1 MLRELGETID
11 IHGGGRDLVF
21 PHHECETAQSESV
34 TGQPFV
40 RLWFHVGLVGLDG
53 TKMSKSLG
61 NLVFVGDLCKEWD
74 AAAVR
79 LALLAHHYREDWDW
93 RTDEDM
99 PAAAARLAL
108 WRSAPDDGAGDVGLT
123 AVRAALDDDLD
134 TPAALARARRG
145 GHGRASGGRRGTPSR
160 HHALTHGPGPAGW
173 SSTLGGPRT
182 VSGPGAIASGRR
194 SRKGSTMPGVISV
207 GLPDGS
213 TRELTEGTTGI
224 ELAQSIGSRLA
235 KAAVVATVDGREVDL
250 ESPLPDGALVA
261 IVTADS
267 DAGREVLRHST
278 AHVMAQAV
286 RRLWPGAK
294 YAIGPVIENGFYYD
308 FELPDGAHFTDDD
321 LDRIDA
327 EMRAIIKEDQPFV
340 RHEHTL
346 EEGLEIFADQPFK
359 QEIIRAVGSGA
370 DEVDAAGSVVST
382 YRNNDA
388 FIDLCR
394 GPHVPSTSRLG
405 HFKLMRVAG
414 AYWRGDEKR
423 EQLQR
428 IYGTA
433 WESEKALA
441 AHLHQLEEAERRD
454 HRKLGA
460 ELDLFSFPEEIGS
473 GLAVFHPKGGTIRR
487 LMEEY
492 SRQRHVESGYDFVNS
507 PHITKSALFEES
519 GHLDWFAEGMYP
531 PMELDGGQQYYLKPM
546 NCPFHILVYKSHQ
559 RSYRELPMRL
569 FEFGTV
575 YRYEKSGVLQG
586 LTRVRGMT
594 QDDAHIFCT
603 REQMDAELVRTMHF
617 VLDLLRDYGLNE
629 FYLELSTK
637 PPGKAVGSD
646 EDWEVATE
654 ALRTTA
660 LEMGLDLVM
669 DEGGGA
675 FYGPKISVQ
684 ARDAIGRTWQ
694 MSTVQLDFQLPQ
706 RFGLEYIGADNQR
719 HQPIMIHR
727 ALFGSVERF
736 MAVLIEHYA
745 GALPTWLSP
754 EQVRIIPV
762 TDAHADYAH
771 SVAAACAA
779 AGLRATVDGSGEKMG
794 ALIRRAKLAKV
805 PYVLVVGD
813 QDVAA
818 GSVGVNRR
826 GWTTKPEQGVPLADL
841 VTEVV
846 EEVARRG
853 LPEDRAPSAASA

>member
-1 MLRELGETID
+1 M
-11 IHGGGRDLVF
+11 
-21 PHHECETAQSESV
+21 
-34 TGQPFV
+34 
-40 RLWFHVGLVGLDG
+40 
-53 TKMSKSLG
+53 
-61 NLVFVGDLCKEWD
+61 
-74 AAAVR
+74 AA
-79 LALLAHHYREDWDW
+79 
-93 RTDEDM
+93 
-99 PAAAARLAL
+99 
-108 WRSAPDDGAGDVGLT
+108 
-123 AVRAALDDDLD
+123 
-134 TPAALARARRG
+134 
-145 GHGRASGGRRGTPSR
+145 
-160 HHALTHGPGPAGW
+160 
-173 SSTLGGPRT
+173 
-182 VSGPGAIASGRR
+182 
-194 SRKGSTMPGVISV
+194 VISV

-213 TRELTEGTTGI
+213 TRELAEGTTAG
-224 ELAQSIGSRLA
+224 ELALSIGSRLA
-235 KAAVVATVDGREVDL
+235 KAAVVAVVDGHEVDL
-250 ESPLPDGALVA
+250 GSTLPDGAQVA
-261 IVTADS
+261 IVTAETE
-267 DAGREVLRHST
+267 AGRAVLRHST

-308 FELPDGAHFTDDD
+308 FELPGGAHFSDDD

-340 RHEHTL
+340 RHEHSL
-346 EEGLEIFADQPFK
+346 EEGMEIFADQPFK
-359 QEIIRAVGSGA
+359 QEIIQAVETGA
-370 DEVDAAGSVVST
+370 DEVDAAGSAVST
-382 YRNNDA
+382 YRNSDA

-394 GPHVPSTSRLG
+394 GPHVPSTGRLG

-441 AHLHQLEEAERRD
+441 DHLHQLEEAERRY

-460 ELDLFSFPEEIGS
+460 ELDLYSFPEEIGS

-487 LMEEY
+487 LMEDY
-492 SRQRHVESGYDFVNS
+492 SRQRHVESGYDFVTS

-519 GHLDWFAEGMYP
+519 GHLDWFADGMYP
-531 PMELDGGQQYYLKPM
+531 PMELDGGTQYYLKPM
-546 NCPFHILVYKSHQ
+546 NCPFHILVYRSHQ

-569 FEFGTV
+569 FEFGAV

-603 REQMDAELVRTMHF
+603 AEQMDGELVRTLRF
-617 VLDLLRDYGLNE
+617 VLDLLRDFGLNE

-637 PPGKAVGSD
+637 PQGKAVGSD
-646 EDWEVATE
+646 EDWAVATE
-654 ALRTTA
+654 ALHRTA

-706 RFGLEYIGADNQR
+706 RFGLEYVGADNAR
-719 HQPIMIHR
+719 HRPIMIHR

-736 MAVLIEHYA
+736 LAVLIEHYA
-745 GALPTWLSP
+745 GALPTWLCP
-754 EQVRIIPV
+754 EQVRVIPV
-762 TDAHADYAH
+762 TDAHVEYAQ
-771 SVAAACAA
+771 SVLDACAE
-779 AGLRATVDGSGEKMG
+779 AGLRATIDASGEKMG
-794 ALIRRAKLAKV
+794 ALIRKARLAKI

-813 QDVAA
+813 QDVAVGTA
-818 GSVGVNRR
+818 GVNRR
-826 GWTTKPEQGVPLADL
+826 GWDPRPEKGVPVADL
-841 VTEVV
+841 VAEVTAEV
-846 EEVARRG
+846 ERKG
-853 LPEDRAPSAASA
+853 LPEDRSSVPATA